1 VRRFLPEL
9 IDLIWNR
16 QIDSGK
22 VFDLERAR
30 RGRRRLPS
38 DGPARGDMQ
47 ITRNSIDTQK
57 GSADWFTGDVYIDAV
72 AAPATCDDTVTKTL
86 QRTRCR
92 LVQRLS

>member
-57 GSADWFTGDVYIDAV
+57 GSATGS
-72 AAPATCDDTVTKTL
+72 PATSTSTPSLRQPPVTTP
-86 QRTRCR
+86 
-92 LVQRLS
+92 